1 MAPSSITCPALW
13 QALFIGTIAASTLT
27 LAGGSFLRDFLLER
41 AEYKLEKSF
50 LDLDNQE
57 NPFDEAAIKDRYSYY
72 KQYILNIKMRLSTIV
87 VFFALILLGCGIIT
101 FPYIFWENTNI
112 LTISY
117 AIFDFAIIGFVVIAT
132 ACRVVCQ
139 NCCKFT

>member
-1 MAPSSITCPALW
+1 MLAINAIASSSITCPALW

-57 NPFDEAAIKDRYSYY
+57 ISVDEDVIKDRYYYY
-72 KQYILNIKMRLSTIV
+72 KKHILNIKMRLSTII
-87 VFFALILLGCGIIT
+87 VFFALILIGCGIMT
-101 FPYIFWENTNI
+101 FPYIFWENTNV
-112 LTISY
+112 L
-117 AIFDFAIIGFVVIAT
+117 
-132 ACRVVCQ
+132 R
-139 NCCKFT
+139 